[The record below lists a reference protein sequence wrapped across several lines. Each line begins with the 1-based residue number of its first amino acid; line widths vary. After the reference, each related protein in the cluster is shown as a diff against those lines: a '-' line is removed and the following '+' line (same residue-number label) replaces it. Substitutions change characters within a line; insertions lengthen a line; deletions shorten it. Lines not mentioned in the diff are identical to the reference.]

1 MPVKYFYSFLERR
14 YSKRQLT
21 KLAVGLLITL
31 LGTQAFMFWYFGTT
45 ARSLSGMAHD
55 RDNRTLLLSY
65 TDRQEFIEHYSN
77 DLEEGWCVYGY
88 GNQTHIVV
96 QDIEHISQPRS
107 QSSRKIMYTCIP
119 QTLGQ
124 ILQGRSW
131 RLIGDVH
138 SHPGQSD
145 SELSKGDTMSWAT
158 TSALLP
164 LKGVYTIA
172 DGPEFFTTSS
182 LSEPLEK
189 QLLENKAE

>member
-96 QDIEHISQPRS
+96 QDVEHISQPRS
-107 QSSRKIMYTCIP
+107 QSSGKILYTCVP
-119 QTLGQ
+119 QTVNQ
-124 ILQGRSW
+124 MLQGKPW
-131 RLIGDVH
+131 MLIGDVH
-138 SHPGQSD
+138 SHPDRSD
-145 SELSKGDTMSWAT
+145 AMLSKGDTMSWAT
-158 TSALLP
+158 TSALLD
-164 LKGVYTIA
+164 LKGVYTVA

-182 LSEPLEK
+182 LSTPLEK
-189 QLLENKAE
+189 QLVEE